1 VLDSFVGI
9 LCLDNFQFDVVRWL
23 DFDSMVCQLIDLLQ
37 QLQQRK
43 TKLYDIGA
51 MPK

>member
-1 VLDSFVGI
+1 MLCGGLI
-9 LCLDNFQFDVVRWL
+9 LIRL
-23 DFDSMVCQLIDLLQ
+23 VCQLIDLLQ

-51 MPK
+51 VPK